1 MLSVPFTLQI
11 LTRSHSQG
19 LEIGEIFRRNHIRK
33 IIRETCCI
41 ILNVLEPLP
50 RPFYLFQGKQNRTL
64 SLRSVHLFLLAG
76 TRLGKGVYFARD
88 ASFSLRFTPPRT
100 DHSRYMYLARVL
112 VGRYCQGNPQ
122 LVVPPSRDPLQP
134 EILYDSVVDNTRNPG
149 SFVVFA
155 DSQCY
160 PEYLI
165 KF

>member
-1 MLSVPFTLQI
+1 MFTKTMNSVTVKRVERIQNPLLYQAYQLRKQKMDKDNGGNNELQLFHGTAYNNVKKI
-11 LTRSHSQG
+11 NSQG
-19 LEIGEIFRRNHIRK
+19 FNRN
-33 IIRETCCI
+33 
-41 ILNVLEPLP
+41 
-50 RPFYLFQGKQNRTL
+50 FSG
-64 SLRSVHLFLLAG
+64 LAHG

-122 LVVPPSRDPLQP
+122 LVVPPSRDPLRP